1 MALTHNSTLA
11 KSEPTWGSISK
22 TALPRNA
29 HADMGNA
36 DEKTSWRYPHH
47 HVKLGTVGG
56 KHSVYLKGDMF
67 LHRGGLKAALQAAGG
82 ARSGQKEKSSAVK
95 RHLSHHAD
103 VIGMDRKETAAL
115 LNMSV
120 SSLADFLNN
129 NNDNTTNTGGENTMG
144 MTYEELT
151 DKVKTLE
158 SSITEK
164 EATIATMKTDAET
177 LASTVKANTESL
189 EGEIAKYE
197 KSEGELTDK
206 VDDLEKDAKTN
217 KVFIEAGKT
226 AIEDMKAEINKM
238 SAQVDGNDYNKDLV
252 DKQLEAFGTDVTA
265 LTQFKASLDAR
276 RAKMFKTGEIVLD
289 EKKSE
294 KTTEQEDYALGQ
306 SIGKGNV
313 IPIAKN
319 T

>member
-1 MALTHNSTLA
+1 MLTHNSTLA
-11 KSEPTWGSISK
+11 KTEPSWDSVDK
-22 TALPRNA
+22 TMLSRNCF
-29 HADMGNA
+29 ADTA
-36 DEKTSWRYPHH
+36 DANLESSWRYPHH
-47 HVKLGTVGG
+47 NITNGTIGG
-56 KHSVYLKGDMF
+56 KHGVYAKGDMH
-67 LHRGGLKAALQAAGG
+67 LHKGGLKSALQAAGG

-129 NNDNTTNTGGENTMG
+129 NNDNNITNTGGENTMG

-177 LASTVKANTESL
+177 LVSTVKANTESL